1 MHNIAQRAQAWRG
14 AGTRPQ
20 CAERKEETYQ
30 GLARLLATLAARDQV
45 CAAFDQ
51 VCACLCCGA
60 AGVGGFL
67 VSAVCAVPGHWHW
80 HQSSGLMVP
89 HLPRAKV
96 LGESGTIQSESRRC
110 PTE

>member
-30 GLARLLATLAARDQV
+30 GLAHLLATLAARDQV
-45 CAAFDQ
+45 CA
-51 VCACLCCGA
+51 CLLLCGA
-60 AGVGGFL
+60 AGVGGLL
-67 VSAVCAVPGHWHW
+67 VSAVYAVPGHWHW